1 MFKKINLLKNKQY
14 RKKMVGTAAKRIKDK
29 SRQGVLNIVIP

>member
-14 RKKMVGTAAKRIKDK
+14 RKKMVGMAAKSIKEK
-29 SRQGVLNIVIP
+29 RRKRR

>member
-14 RKKMVGTAAKRIKDK
+14 RKKMVGAVAKRIKEK
-29 SRQGVLNIVIP
+29 